1 MKPFGIVFGHS
12 FKGRV
17 RSKSFKLMTIFMVAV
32 IAAIVLIP
40 RFLGGQA
47 LTEGTVAVVNN
58 SPLPVEASELTS
70 SVSPIYEWK
79 MVQESELAAEQQLLQ
94 DEKLAAVVVIERGAD
109 AAAAPHIILS
119 VNRQD
124 DVTFAP
130 NLSAYVERL
139 NVNDR
144 VESLALTT
152 EQAAALS
159 VQPAFEL
166 NELNAGAKSLAEIYM
181 PVYALLMTMFFM
193 IYLFAGTVA
202 TSVSVEKGSRIQ
214 EILITKVSPVQ
225 LLAGKVLGVGLAGM
239 LQFAIIFGSGALLV
253 TFGGAGE
260 SLSLAGL
267 SFDLS
272 IFDGRML
279 AVAAALFILG
289 YFFYATLFAAAGSI
303 VSRSEELSQAMMPI
317 SLLLFVG
324 FIMAMITIRDPNG
337 TLAVISSYIPF
348 VTPMVLLVRVGA
360 GEPALMEIVLPILVL
375 AVSTLLVG
383 LLSAKIYRG
392 GVLLYGQK
400 PSIGTMLKMLGVSN
414 KPSRPQAGSSA
425 QAGKTSDAA

>member
-1 MKPFGIVFGHS
+1 MKPFGIVFGYS
-12 FKGRV
+12 FKGRI
-17 RSKSFKLMTIFMVAV
+17 RSKSFTWMTVLMVAV
-32 IAAIVLIP
+32 IAAVVLAS

-58 SPLPVEASELTS
+58 SSLPVEAGELTS
-70 SVSPIYEWK
+70 GVSPIYEWK
-79 MVQESELAAEQQLLQ
+79 MVQNSELASQQKLLQ
-94 DEKLAAVVVIERGAD
+94 NEDLAAVVVIERGAD
-109 AAAAPHIILS
+109 AAAAPQILLS
-119 VNRQD
+119 VNRKD
-124 DVTFAP
+124 DVAFAP

-144 VESLALTT
+144 VESLGLTT
-152 EQAAALS
+152 QQAAALTA
-159 VQPAFEL
+159 QPAFEL
-166 NELNAGAKSLAEIYM
+166 NELNAGAKSMTETYM
-181 PVYALLMTMFFM
+181 PVYALMVVMFFM

-253 TFGGAGE
+253 NLFGAEE

-272 IFDGRML
+272 VFDGQML
-279 AVAAALFILG
+279 AVAAAIFVLG

-324 FIMAMITIRDPNG
+324 FIIAMLSLGNPNG
-337 TLAVISSYIPF
+337 TMAVVSSYIPF
-348 VTPMVLLVRVGA
+348 LTPMVMLARVGA
-360 GEPALMEIVLPILVL
+360 GELALLEILLPILVL
-375 AVSTLLVG
+375 AVSTLVVG

-400 PSIGTMLKMLGVSN
+400 PSIGTMLKMLGVKN
-414 KPSRPQAGSSA
+414 KSLRPQTQVGVG
-425 QAGKTSDAA
+425 QTNDAV